1 MHYLFL
7 TIAII
12 SEVIA
17 TSLLKATNEFT
28 KLWPSL
34 IVIAGY
40 GCSFFFLTLTLKQ
53 IPVGIAY
60 AIWSGLGI
68 VLVSIISFIVYQ
80 QKLDTPAIIGISLII
95 SGVVVINIFSKNI
108 GH

>member
-1 MHYLFL
+1 MHYLYL
-7 TIAII
+7 TIAIV

-17 TSLLKATNEFT
+17 TSMLKSTEEFT
-28 KLWPSL
+28 RLWPSL
-34 IVIAGY
+34 IVVVGY
-40 GCSFFFLTLTLKQ
+40 GFSFFFLTLTLKQ

-68 VLVSIISFIVYQ
+68 VLVSVIAFFAFQ
-80 QKLDTPAIIGISLII
+80 QKLDPPAIIGITFIICGVLII
-95 SGVVVINIFSKNI
+95 NLFSQNI